1 MSYVN
6 STTVLLLLLV
16 VIITVNYVIF
26 YGKYHADHYSSTST
40 STRIDFNSIDG
51 GLSSKEEVLAKK
63 DWKKSQGGEG
73 GVRRSDDVD
82 ASIIRNNRDIEQLR
96 SKLSRLN
103 SIAWNRIGNDS
114 KASLRP
120 SLLTH
125 VTARDQTVSKS
136 IDSKTMHA
144 VDIISTAKNNAIGN
158 FTGRLHTVTYASH
171 GGRDDRF
178 CRAVESAIR
187 HDYRLVILGWRVP
200 WTGLSQKLQAAYE
213 YASSLPPGDL
223 LLFTDAFDV
232 LFTGG
237 PTEIIRQFLLHNS
250 SLLFSAECGCWPH
263 IMERKGRAC
272 FYEYPTAPTP
282 YRYLN
287 SGSWIGTALAAA
299 AMLSEVIRLAGND
312 FRNANDQKLVAD
324 MFISRRFDMSLD
336 YHNSI
341 FQSMHMTRDPPLPLC
356 DPSEDVQLTKD
367 GSWLNSRTGGRP
379 ALLHFNGGGK
389 PLHLG
394 MEARMWY
401 KDRRYNSPTDR
412 QRLANYELLVP
423 THLQPNGTM
432 QFRALCGSYLDST

>member
-1 MSYVN
+1 MSCVN
-6 STTVLLLLLV
+6 SNTVLLSLLV
-16 VIITVNYVIF
+16 LIITINYVIF
-26 YGKYHADHYSSTST
+26 HGKYHADHS
-40 STRIDFNSIDG
+40 STRISSIG
-51 GLSSKEEVLAKK
+51 GLSSKEQVLAK
-63 DWKKSQGGEG
+63 DKSKGL
-73 GVRRSDDVD
+73 GVRSTSDVD

-96 SKLSRLN
+96 SKLSRLS
-103 SIAWNRIGNDS
+103 SIIWQRGNGS
-114 KASLRP
+114 SLRP
-120 SLLTH
+120 SSLTR
-125 VTARDQTVSKS
+125 TTSDQTSTVKVSKS
-136 IDSKTMHA
+136 IDSNMIHTL
-144 VDIISTAKNNAIGN
+144 DISMAKSTIGN
-158 FTGRLHTVTYASH
+158 FPGRLHTVTYASH

-200 WTGLSQKLQAAYE
+200 WTGLSQKLQAAYD
-213 YASSLPPGDL
+213 YAASLPPGDL

-237 PTEIIRQFLLHNS
+237 PTEIVRQFLLHNS

-272 FYEYPTAPTP
+272 FYDYPAAPTP

-324 MFISRRFDMSLD
+324 MFISRRFNMSLD

-356 DPSEDVQLTKD
+356 DPSEDVQLTPD
-367 GSWLNSRTGGRP
+367 GTWLNRRTRGRP

-401 KDRRYNSPTDR
+401 KDRRFNSPTDR
-412 QRLANYELLVP
+412 QRLADYELLIP
-423 THLQPNGTM
+423 TRLQPTGTM
-432 QFRALCGSYLDST
+432 KFSALCGSYLDEYLKRKG

>member
-1 MSYVN
+1 MSCVN
-6 STTVLLLLLV
+6 SNTVLLSLLV
-16 VIITVNYVIF
+16 VIITLNYVIF
-26 YGKYHADHYSSTST
+26 HGKYHADHSSS
-40 STRIDFNSIDG
+40 RISSIG
-51 GLSSKEEVLAKK
+51 GLSSKEEVLAK
-63 DWKKSQGGEG
+63 DKSKGL
-73 GVRRSDDVD
+73 GVRSDVD
-82 ASIIRNNRDIEQLR
+82 ASILRNNRDIEQLR
-96 SKLSRLN
+96 SKLSRLS
-103 SIAWNRIGNDS
+103 SIVWQRGNGS
-114 KASLRP
+114 SLRS
-120 SLLTH
+120 SLLT
-125 VTARDQTVSKS
+125 RDRISTVKVSKS
-136 IDSKTMHA
+136 IDSKMIHA
-144 VDIISTAKNNAIGN
+144 LDISTVKSAIGN
-158 FTGRLHTVTYASH
+158 FPGRLHTVTYASH

-178 CRAVESAIR
+178 CRAIESAIR

-213 YASSLPPGDL
+213 YATSLPPGDL

-237 PTEIIRQFLLHNS
+237 PTEIVRQFLLHNS

-272 FYEYPTAPTP
+272 FYDYPAAPTP

-299 AMLSEVIRLAGND
+299 TMLSEVIRLAGND

-324 MFISRRFDMSLD
+324 MFISRRFNISLD

-356 DPSEDVQLTKD
+356 DPSEDMQLTSD
-367 GSWLNSRTGGRP
+367 GTWLNRRTRGRP

-401 KDRRYNSPTDR
+401 KDLRFNSPTDR
-412 QRLANYELLVP
+412 QRLADYELFVP
-423 THLQPNGTM
+423 TRLQPTGTM
-432 QFRALCGSYLDST
+432 KFSALCGSYLDKYLKGKG

>member
-1 MSYVN
+1 MSCVN
-6 STTVLLLLLV
+6 STTVLLSLLLV
-16 VIITVNYVIF
+16 IITLNYVVF
-26 YGKYHADHYSSTST
+26 HGNYHADHYSSTRMNT
-40 STRIDFNSIDG
+40 IG
-51 GLSSKEEVLAKK
+51 GLTSKEEVLAK
-63 DWKKSQGGEG
+63 DKKSNLKGEG
-73 GVRRSDDVD
+73 VESVVD
-82 ASIIRNNRDIEQLR
+82 ASIIRHNRDIDQLR
-96 SKLSRLN
+96 SKLSRLSR
-103 SIAWNRIGNDS
+103 SIAWHRGNGS
-114 KASLRP
+114 SLRP
-120 SLLTH
+120 SSHTG
-125 VTARDQTVSKS
+125 TANDRTSTTVKVSKS
-136 IDSKTMHA
+136 IDSKIIHA
-144 VDIISTAKNNAIGN
+144 LDISTAKSAVD
-158 FTGRLHTVTYASH
+158 FTGSSNRLHTVTYASH
-171 GGRDDRF
+171 SGRDDRF

-213 YASSLPPGDL
+213 YAASLPPSDL

-232 LFTGG
+232 LFTSG
-237 PTEIIRQFLLHNS
+237 PAEIVRQFLLHNS

-263 IMERKGRAC
+263 IMESKGRAC
-272 FYEYPTAPTP
+272 FYDYPAAPTP

-356 DPSEDVQLTKD
+356 DPSEDVQLMPD
-367 GSWLNSRTGGRP
+367 GSWLNRRTGGRP

-401 KDRRYNSPTDR
+401 KDHRFNSPTDR
-412 QRLANYELLVP
+412 QRLADYELIVP
-423 THLQPNGTM
+423 THLQPTGTM
-432 QFRALCGSYLDST
+432 KFSALCGSYLDKYLQGKG